1 MDVKLIAI
9 VTDGAGTCQLERYS
23 FTKQELIS
31 QMENNKQSKSQ
42 AINCFKNDIQDDW
55 QRRHWNCVV
64 FTDEEALIL
73 GKKLSFNFN
82 AQLHLT
88 KVNNTDGKEES
99 LLVITS
105 EEKASVGDFAFDD
118 AREFGLS
125 EYPEVF
131 LVTEK
136 TLLYAQKE
144 CEKVLATNLSKITP
158 KSLISKKDQQFI
170 NDYNNLHGK
179 LPLCKVRLYEEGD
192 IAVNTEG
199 EKIGTPMLSDV
210 DNDNT
215 FNKVIV
221 TFNNTL

>member
-23 FTKQELIS
+23 FTKQDLIS

-64 FTDEEALIL
+64 FTEEEALIL
-73 GKKLSFNFN
+73 GKKLSFESNV
-82 AQLHLT
+82 QLYLT
-88 KVNNTDGKEES
+88 NVNSTIGERKQ
-99 LLVITS
+99 LLVITTN
-105 EEKASVGDFAFDD
+105 EKPCVGDIAFDP
-118 AREFGLS
+118 AAPEGLQIFNVV
-125 EYPEVF
+125 P
-131 LVTEK
+131 LH
-136 TLLYAQKE
+136 LQYAQTE
-144 CEKVLATNLSKITP
+144 CEKVIATNLPTITP

-170 NDYNNLHGK
+170 NDYNNKHGK

-199 EKIGTPMLSDV
+199 EKIGTPILSDV

-221 TFNNTL
+221 SFNNIL